1 MEIVR
6 QGLGFDILGGFT
18 HQHLLVDTV
27 VVVGVEVVAVQSC
40 QFLVLRRDA
49 ARASNAMRWDAM
61 RRTPRWGPC
70 RAQP

>member
-1 MEIVR
+1 VKIVR
-6 QGLGFDILGGFT
+6 EGLGLDVLDGFT
-18 HQHLLVDTV
+18 DQHLLVDTV

-49 ARASNAMRWDAM
+49 ARAFNAMRWDAM